1 MNDLFQWIRHKSRLI
16 VTVAGVVGLG
26 VEAGINWETVS
37 SKGLELISLVTHGSE
52 RPEHHHEAHK
62 ILATSPQV
70 KPITLTQQYVCQIH
84 SQRHIKVR
92 ALEMG
97 YLEAIPVK
105 EGQQVKEG
113 DLLFKVRPILYQS
126 KLDAETAEA
135 QLAQLEYNFTK
146 KLFDDKVVSQNEV
159 ALLEAKLAKAQAKV
173 KLAAAELDFATVKAP
188 FDGIVDRLQ
197 LQQGSLV
204 QEGEVLTTLS
214 DNSVMWVYFNVP
226 EAQYLEYMNSQRQ
239 NKDELQIE
247 LVLADHSKFPHVGKI
262 GAVEADFNNQTG
274 NIKFRADFPNP
285 EHLLRHGQ
293 TGTIVISR
301 VQKDAVVIPQRAV
314 FEVLAKQYVY
324 VVDEDDVAH
333 QREIVVQDELED
345 IYVLKSGVGIDE
357 KIILEGIRQVRDGD
371 KVEYEDRHAEE
382 VAANLKFHAE

>member
-247 LVLADHSKFPHVGKI
+247 LVLADHSKFQHIGKI

>member
-1 MNDLFQWIRHKSRLI
+1 VNDLFQWIRHKSRLI

>member
-1 MNDLFQWIRHKSRLI
+1 M
-16 VTVAGVVGLG
+16 AGVVGLG

-159 ALLEAKLAKAQAKV
+159 ALLEAKLAKAHAKV

-247 LVLADHSKFPHVGKI
+247 LVLADHSKFQHIGKI